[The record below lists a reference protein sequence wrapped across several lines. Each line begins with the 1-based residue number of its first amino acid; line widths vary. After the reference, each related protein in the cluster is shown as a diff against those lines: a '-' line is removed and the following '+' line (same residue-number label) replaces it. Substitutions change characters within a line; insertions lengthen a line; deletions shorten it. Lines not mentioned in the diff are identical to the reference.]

1 MRDNIVL
8 DTRNIKKY
16 FPVQMGLFKSLI
28 STRPLYI
35 KAVDGVSFTIQEG
48 KVIGLAGESGCGKTT
63 TAMLVLRMIVP
74 TEGEIYYKG
83 NRICDFKGPSL
94 QEFRKNAQ
102 MVFQDPYESLN
113 PRYTVFDAVAEP
125 LLIHKVHDRHER
137 EARVIRALE
146 QAELRPPQIFFEMFP
161 HELSG
166 GQRQRVAIARALV
179 LEPRFLVADEP
190 VSMLD
195 VSIRAGILNL
205 LKRLTVD
212 MGLAGLYISHDL
224 SLIRHICDTTAIMY
238 LGKIVETG
246 PTESIIT
253 NPRHPYSCALLAAVP
268 VPDPDYAR
276 NRIEVKGEMPSP
288 LDVPV
293 GCRFHPRCP
302 YAQKKCLEHEPQLVE
317 VANDQQVACYFPRPG
332 N

>member
-1 MRDNIVL
+1 MSDNVIL

-16 FPVQMGLFKSLI
+16 FPVHMGLFKSLI
-28 STRPLYI
+28 GARPQYI
-35 KAVDGVSFTIQEG
+35 RAVDGVSVTIREG
-48 KVIGLAGESGCGKTT
+48 EVLGLAGESGCGKTT
-63 TAMLVLRMIVP
+63 TAMLVLRMHAP

-83 NRICDFKGPSL
+83 NLISQLKGSKL
-94 QEFRKNAQ
+94 KEFRKDAQ

-113 PRYTVFDAVAEP
+113 PRYTVFDTVAEP

-137 EARVIRALE
+137 EARIIRALE

-179 LEPRFLVADEP
+179 LEPHFLVADEP

-224 SLIRHICDTTAIMY
+224 SLIRHICDITAIMY
-238 LGKIVETG
+238 LGKIVEIG

-253 NPRHPYSCALLAAVP
+253 GPKHPYSCALLAAVP
-268 VPDPDYAR
+268 VPDPEYAR
-276 NRIEVKGEMPSP
+276 TRMDVKGEMPSP
-288 LDVPV
+288 MDMPP
-293 GCRFHPRCP
+293 GCRFHPRCA
-302 YAQKKCLEHEPQLVE
+302 YAQKICSENEPVLTE
-317 VANDQQVACYFPRPG
+317 VSEDYKVACYFPR
-332 N
+332 